1 MKRERAVD
9 LAAHLLRN
17 LDANQEEWPLSLL
30 TEVGGT
36 AIRLVNDR
44 HMPPQPCL

>member
-17 LDANQEEWPLSLL
+17 LDANQHEWPLSLL
-30 TEVGGT
+30 TEVYVFGSFARG
-36 AIRLVNDR
+36 ALE
-44 HMPPQPCL
+44 